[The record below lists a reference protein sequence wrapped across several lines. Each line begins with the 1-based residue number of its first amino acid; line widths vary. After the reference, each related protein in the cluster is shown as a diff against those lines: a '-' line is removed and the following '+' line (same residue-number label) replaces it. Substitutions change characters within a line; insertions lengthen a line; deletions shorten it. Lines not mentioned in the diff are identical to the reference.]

1 MVKPKKKASK
11 PQHNKN
17 IEISDVEVAKKLINI
32 YQSAMDRKLEFS
44 LSFESVKNLLRH
56 QTCYYTGRKFESEGP
71 YSRSIDRVDSAK
83 GYIEGNVVSCTI
95 DINGKKSNL
104 SDDEIELLYKKIV
117 LPKKVKDTP
126 IETPVS
132 DLEMI
137 SSDSSYIPEEGETLI
152 LEAETSE
159 SNENNQIL

>member
-1 MVKPKKKASK
+1 MVKPKKKAIK

-17 IEISDVEVAKKLINI
+17 VEISDVEVAKKLINI

-56 QTCYYTGRKFESEGP
+56 QTCYYTGRKFEAEGP

-104 SDDEIELLYKKIV
+104 SEDEIELLYKKIV

-137 SSDSSYIPEEGETLI
+137 SSDSSYIPDEGETLI
-152 LEAETSE
+152 LEGATSE
-159 SNENNQIL
+159 FNENNQIL

>member
-1 MVKPKKKASK
+1 MVKPKKKI
-11 PQHNKN
+11 NKSQN
-17 IEISDVEVAKKLINI
+17 HKQIEISDVEVAKKLINI
-32 YQSAMDRKLEFS
+32 YQSAMDRKLEFG
-44 LSFESVKNLLRH
+44 LSFESVKGLLRH

-104 SDDEIELLYKKIV
+104 SEEEIELLYKKIV
-117 LPKKVKDTP
+117 LPKKVKDLP

-152 LEAETSE
+152 LEGETSE

>member
-1 MVKPKKKASK
+1 MVKPKKKI
-11 PQHNKN
+11 NKSQN
-17 IEISDVEVAKKLINI
+17 HKQIEISDVEISKKLINI
-32 YQSAMDRKLEFS
+32 YQSAMDRKLEFG
-44 LSFESVKNLLRH
+44 LSFESVKNLLKH
-56 QTCYYTGRKFESEGP
+56 QTCYYTGRKFEAEGP

-104 SDDEIELLYKKIV
+104 SEDEIELLYKKIV
-117 LPKKVKDTP
+117 LPKRVKDLP

-152 LEAETSE
+152 LEGETSE

>member
-117 LPKKVKDTP
+117 LPKKVKDIP

-137 SSDSSYIPEEGETLI
+137 SPDSSYIPDEGETLI

>member
-17 IEISDVEVAKKLINI
+17 VEISDVEVAKKLINI

-56 QTCYYTGRKFESEGP
+56 QTCYYTGRKFEAEGP

-104 SDDEIELLYKKIV
+104 SEDEIELLYKKIV
-117 LPKKVKDTP
+117 LPKKVKDIP
-126 IETPVS
+126 IETPLS

-152 LEAETSE
+152 LEESTVE

>member
-32 YQSAMDRKLEFS
+32 YQSAMDRKLEFG

-137 SSDSSYIPEEGETLI
+137 SSDSSYIPGEGETLI

>member
-32 YQSAMDRKLEFS
+32 YQSAMDRKLEFG

-117 LPKKVKDTP
+117 LPKKTKEVP

-137 SSDSSYIPEEGETLI
+137 SPDSSYIPTEGETLI
-152 LEAETSE
+152 LEGVTIEDS
-159 SNENNQIL
+159 ENNQIL

>member
-1 MVKPKKKASK
+1 MVKPKKKI
-11 PQHNKN
+11 NKSQN
-17 IEISDVEVAKKLINI
+17 HKQIEISDVEVAKKLINI
-32 YQSAMDRKLEFS
+32 YQSAMDRKLEFG
-44 LSFESVKNLLRH
+44 LSFESVKNLLKH
-56 QTCYYTGRKFESEGP
+56 QTCYYTGRKFEAEGP

-104 SDDEIELLYKKIV
+104 SEDEIELLYKKIV
-117 LPKKVKDTP
+117 LPKRVKDLP

-152 LEAETSE
+152 LEGETSE

>member
-32 YQSAMDRKLEFS
+32 YQSAMDRKLEFG

-117 LPKKVKDTP
+117 LPKKSKDTP

-152 LEAETSE
+152 LEGETSE